1 MRRLMPLIA
10 GIFALTLAS
19 PGAAQTQDPLKIGYI
34 NSQQI
39 IQEAP
44 GAQEAREELEA
55 DLSQYRSEVQQM
67 GQELQEMIQQFEQQ
81 QATLTAEARQNRQDE
96 IRQQQ
101 QEYQRRIQQLEQQ
114 AAQRQQELVQPIMQR
129 INAVIE
135 EIRRDGSYTMVFDV
149 AAQGIIAADP
159 GLDLTPEVIRRL
171 QEQADTTSNGGAG
184 SP

>member
-1 MRRLMPLIA
+1 MRRFASIA
-10 GIFALTLAS
+10 VGSLLALALAA
-19 PGAAQTQDPLKIGYI
+19 PVQAQSNIKIGYI

-44 GAQEAREELEA
+44 GAQQAQQQLQQQ
-55 DLSQYRSEVQQM
+55 LSEYRSEVQQM
-67 GQELQEMIQQFEQQ
+67 GEELQQMIEQYEQQ
-81 QATLTAEARQNRQDE
+81 QMTLSEQARQSREEE

-101 QEYQRRIQQLEQQ
+101 QEYQDRIQQLENQ
-114 AAQRQQELVQPIMQR
+114 AAQRQQELVAPIMER

-135 EIRRDGSYTMVFDV
+135 DIRREGNYTMIFDV

-171 QEQADTTSNGGAG
+171 KQNSQSGSGGR
-184 SP
+184 